1 MNPGDLVSHIS
12 IPERVYMYVGPEIN
26 QDDPMRYRYTQYRL
40 NMVHVVALGD
50 PTFRKLRFHQSY
62 LSKVQQ

>member
-26 QDDPMRYRYTQYRL
+26 QDDPMRYRYTRYQL